1 MTRRERMEARK
12 VRRLEWATRRDRK
25 AEAGFSRAHSI
36 ADAIPLGQ
44 PILVGHHSEAHA
56 RKDQE
61 RIHSGM
67 SQGCESQAMAEH
79 HRSKADGIQQQ
90 LNHSIFSDDPDAT
103 ERIEDRI
110 AHLEA
115 KREARKAVNKIVH
128 GAPKDQW
135 TPAKETALMAL
146 GLTQPQAEKLF
157 QPDFAGRVGF
167 PAYSLTNLGANIRRL
182 KERLVSI
189 DRQAKRT
196 EAAEAAGGVVIAG
209 DEFINVTFAEKPER
223 RIIEEL
229 KSAGFCW
236 GGGCWGGYRA
246 RLPES
251 VVRMVEDLKPEAE
264 QVTP

>member
-1 MTRRERMEARK
+1 MTRRERMESRRE
-12 VRRLEWATRRDRK
+12 RRLDWAASRDRK
-25 AEAGFSRAHSI
+25 AAAGFNRAHSI
-36 ADAIPLGQ
+36 ADGIPLGQ

-56 RKDQE
+56 RRDQD
-61 RIHSGM
+61 RIHAGM
-67 SQGCESQAMAEH
+67 RQGVESSDMAEL
-79 HRSKADGIQQQ
+79 HRSKADGIQHQ
-90 LNHSIFSDDPDAT
+90 LDRSIFSDDPDAT

-110 AHLEA
+110 ASLET

-128 GAPKDQW
+128 HSPRDQW

-209 DEFINVTFAEKPER
+209 EEFINVTFAEKPER

-251 VVRMVEDLKPEAE
+251 VTRMAAE
-264 QVTP
+264 GRITP